1 MLNENL
7 YTNQTSDMKYKL
19 LFHVWYGNCIKI
31 VILFGIFFFPLGWT
45 LSKKFCVFLG
55 RVYLNLDPF
64 YLNSYVW
71 FLLSF
76 LEIKWGNKEKAGT

>member
-31 VILFGIFFFPLGWT
+31 VILFGIFFFSSRLDFIQKVLCFPRKSLPKLG
-45 LSKKFCVFLG
+45 
-55 RVYLNLDPF
+55 
-64 YLNSYVW
+64 
-71 FLLSF
+71 SF
-76 LEIKWGNKEKAGT
+76 LPQQLCMVPPFFFGDKMGK